1 MFLITIVTQERH
13 QSPLTALCAMVTPAQ
28 AEQVKWVQLAQ
39 FVFAIP
45 KIYFLTPALDENL
58 KNPKQQTTKHQCN

>member
-13 QSPLTALCAMVTPAQ
+13 QSPLTALSAMGTPAQ

-45 KIYFLTPALDENL
+45 KIYFLNPTLDESLENL
-58 KNPKQQTTKHQCN
+58 KQQTTKHQCN

>member
-13 QSPLTALCAMVTPAQ
+13 QSPLTALCAMGTPAQ

-45 KIYFLTPALDENL
+45 KIYFLTPTLDKNL
-58 KNPKQQTTKHQCN
+58 KKSETTNN